1 MTAAVAMSGRRATLR
16 AALPYVVGIAITAL
30 AAALL
35 IHTLSGYPVADIK
48 KAIVAISAADIGLA
62 ALFVAASY
70 LCLTFFDYLAL
81 HYIGHSLPYYRA
93 AWASFTALSLGHNI
107 GFAGAS
113 SGAIRYRFYARS
125 GLGLGDVA
133 RLVVFCGVTVA
144 LGLATL
150 GGLALIIQP
159 RIAQSLSGLPAGAVM
174 WLGVALLALPC
185 IYTLLCATLAGSIRI
200 ARWELP
206 LPEPRLALAQIALG
220 TLNYLLVAGALYAVL
235 RRAPNAD
242 YFATASAYVIGNV
255 TAIVSHIPGGVGVL
269 EAVVGYL
276 MPGAAIIGGLVM
288 FRTMYYLVPLAFGLV
303 SFAIA
308 EFLAM
313 RRATKPHS

>member
-1 MTAAVAMSGRRATLR
+1 MTDALAMSGRRATLR
-16 AALPYVVGIAITAL
+16 TALPYAAGIAIAILATAL
-30 AAALL
+30 LVR
-35 IHTLSGYPVADIK
+35 TLSGYSPDDIK
-48 KAIVAISAADIGLA
+48 TAIAAISAGDIALA
-62 ALFVAASY
+62 TLFMAASY
-70 LCLTFFDYLAL
+70 LCLTFFDYMAL
-81 HYIGHSLPYYRA
+81 YYVGHPLPYRRA

-133 RLVVFCGVTVA
+133 RLVAFCGITVA

-185 IYTLLCATLAGSIRI
+185 IYTLMSATLAGSIRI

-206 LPEPRLALAQIALG
+206 LPPLRLALAQIALG
-220 TLNYLLVAGALYAVL
+220 TLNYMFVAGCLYAVL
-235 RRAPNAD
+235 RRAPNID
-242 YFATASAYVIGNV
+242 YFATASAYVVGNIA
-255 TAIVSHIPGGVGVL
+255 AIVSHVPGGIGVL
-269 EAVVGYL
+269 EGVIGYL
-276 MPGAAIIGGLVM
+276 MPGAAVIGGLVM
-288 FRTMYYLVPLAFGLV
+288 FRTIYYLVPLAFGLV
-303 SFAIA
+303 SFAVA

-313 RRATKPHS
+313 RRATKPHN